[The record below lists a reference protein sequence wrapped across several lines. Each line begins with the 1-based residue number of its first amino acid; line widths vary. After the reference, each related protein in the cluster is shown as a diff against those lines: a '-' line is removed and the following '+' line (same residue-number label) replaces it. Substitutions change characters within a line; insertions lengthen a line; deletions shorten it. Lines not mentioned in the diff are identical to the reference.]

1 MEKILTLAF
10 AVAFAVSAF
19 AQEQTIKLPA
29 PSVKGGLS
37 IMETLKNRQSIR
49 EYSSEKLKLQD
60 LSNLCWA
67 AIGINRPESSKLTAP
82 TAMNKQEVTLY
93 YIDHKGAYIYNAK
106 SNALEL
112 VSKGNHYDLVV
123 AKQDFVKDAPAVLV
137 IVSNTS
143 VFDQAASLYAY
154 TDAGMVSQNISLF
167 CAGHKMATVP
177 RGMMDKDGLSRV
189 LHLRSGEVPV
199 LNHPV
204 GYLK

>member
-1 MEKILTLAF
+1 MKKILTLALV
-10 AVAFAVSAF
+10 AAFAVVAY
-19 AQEQTIKLPA
+19 AQDQTIKLPA

-37 IMETLKNRQSIR
+37 IMEALKNRQSIR
-49 EYSSEKLKLQD
+49 EYSSKKIKAQD

-93 YIDHKGAYIYNAK
+93 YIDGKGAYIYNAK
-106 SNALEL
+106 SNTLEL
-112 VSKGNHYDLVV
+112 VSKGNYFDLVTV
-123 AKQDFVKDAPAVLV
+123 GQDWVKAAPSVLV
-137 IVSNTS
+137 IVSNTG
-143 VFDQAASLYAY
+143 VFDPSSPFAY

-167 CAGHKMATVP
+167 CAGNKMATVP
-177 RGMMDKDGLSRV
+177 RGMMDKDGLTKALR
-189 LHLRSGEVPV
+189 LRSGEVPV